1 MCRSLCRGLFTF
13 DTRLAGCE
21 RSGKRKSVCKL
32 LFLLDRDIHIKK
44 KKKRKRGSCVS
55 VSEKIGRF
63 PPANSLMWSFTHL
76 RPASRSGYRQCFPP
90 PYLENSDTP
99 DTNSSFALQINKL
112 GCVFLCQTFFS
123 LTQGLCQTQNQA
135 SGSVL
140 RGRAG
145 GRGLQAEGT
154 GLGNW
159 LRQSLVSRQRG
170 LGRAA
175 ARRVA
180 SHAIA
185 RQKKRPAFAGL
196 VVRRVSRRLVLLD
209 SGGRGRGGLRG
220 FARLRGLARGRV
232 HCSAGFAHNVAHVVH
247 HEIGSGN
254 A

>member
-1 MCRSLCRGLFTF
+1 MCRALFTF

-90 PYLENSDTP
+90 PYLEKPDTP
-99 DTNSSFALQINKL
+99 DTRRSFALQINKL

-170 LGRAA
+170 QGRAA

-185 RQKKRPAFAGL
+185 RQKKGPL
-196 VVRRVSRRLVLLD
+196 SRA
-209 SGGRGRGGLRG
+209 S
-220 FARLRGLARGRV
+220 
-232 HCSAGFAHNVAHVVH
+232 
-247 HEIGSGN
+247 
-254 A
+254 